1 MPTQRS
7 MAKSNKILTVRN
19 REIFSLVRDTLLD
32 GECVSVAVRGESMLP
47 FFRSG
52 STITLRPV
60 QEGDIRKY
68 NVVMAD
74 AGESFVVHRI
84 VEVGN
89 DYVTLFGDGNIR
101 GMERVS
107 REKIYGVVDC
117 SAAHLFFAKI
127 WLWLRPVRRFPLA
140 IFRRVM

>member
-19 REIFSLVRDTLLD
+19 REIFSVVRDTLLD

-74 AGESFVVHRI
+74 AGECFVVHRI
-84 VEVGN
+84 VEVGD

-117 SAAHLFFAKI
+117 STLHIFFAKI